1 MAFSG
6 NSLMVIL
13 DRDEY
18 CFLYD
23 RQSFPDLLESLLEYD
38 RVPNEENRRELNG
51 EQAREVARS
60 VIGHTYQQI

>member
-18 CFLYD
+18 CFLYE
-23 RQSFPDLLESLLEYD
+23 RESFPELLESLLEYD
-38 RVPNEENRRELNG
+38 DSSEEPTGGLNG
-51 EQAREVARS
+51 DQAREIARGL
-60 VIGHTYQQI
+60 IGHIYQTI